1 MNQDNAYLPYTVSL
15 KTSYHSDEKVRC
27 DMDLRGLGAWVT
39 RQKMQR
45 KHSTYKQ
52 SKGGGLV
59 GGLVHT
65 GDWDMRYQK
74 ETSET

>member
-1 MNQDNAYLPYTVSL
+1 M
-15 KTSYHSDEKVRC
+15 
-27 DMDLRGLGAWVT
+27 T

-65 GDWDMRYQK
+65 GDWDMRDQK
-74 ETSET
+74 ETSERQMSGGRGTFKSAVLNRQKAIFCLHFPHSP